1 MNIIRKPNHLFT
13 ASVVKTGIV
22 LLLFALLPSVSG
34 AQCPDNRHPHQID
47 LGLPSGTKWA
57 CCNVGADKPEG
68 NGGYYAWG
76 ETEEK
81 TEYFWSTYLHGTY
94 NDDGDYSLLEYL
106 GADIA
111 GTQYDVAHQQWG
123 GNWVMPSYE
132 QIGELFMN
140 TESGWD
146 EQNGVNGYL
155 FTAPNGASLFLPASG
170 YRGYRGVYR
179 VGSIGLYWLSPYAE
193 ALPEYGGALTFER
206 DGEYYGSSYFR
217 FLGLQVRAINMSAA
231 SGIEAIDNSAV
242 PPSDAAPMY
251 NLNGQRMEGL
261 PKTKG
266 IFIRGGKKVLMK

>member
-1 MNIIRKPNHLFT
+1 MNIIRKPSHLFT
-13 ASVVKTGIV
+13 ASVAKTGIV
-22 LLLFALLPSVSG
+22 LFLFALLPSVSG

-123 GNWVMPSYE
+123 GNWVMPSYD
-132 QIGELFMN
+132 QMAELCKN
-140 TESGWD
+140 CESEWNN
-146 EQNGVNGYL
+146 QNGVDGYL
-155 FTAPNGASLFLPASG
+155 FTATNGATLFFPASG
-170 YRGYRGVYR
+170 YRGYNGVYL
-179 VGSIGLYWLSPYAE
+179 VGKEGDYWLSFYDESSP
-193 ALPEYGGALTFER
+193 LYGGTLHFDNDDAFF
-206 DGEYYGSSYFR
+206 GCAYYR
-217 FLGLQVRAINMSAA
+217 FLGLQVRAVNVSAP